1 MASGISVR
9 RAGGLTR
16 DFGRYAGN
24 RAIIGLVLA
33 LAGSGV
39 EAIGLL
45 SLAALLRIVLAPHPE
60 ASLPAELAWLADGRS
75 IDTRLFLALAF
86 FALLMLVRA
95 AVLSVRDDYLGRLQF
110 GYVESAKTRLLDAVA
125 AAPYGAISRVPPG
138 HVSQAISGEINDLGI
153 AANSLMTS
161 ASAAATL
168 AAMGVLACAL
178 SPSLAL
184 TALLGAVALVAMLP
198 LARHVSRLGLRLRQH
213 RRDTAEQMLRFLAG
227 LKPAKAQGI
236 DRPVVEQLQAAS
248 AQVIDLQIAFLRVQ
262 SMTRN
267 LWSTL
272 AMLVALACT
281 GAGLFLWR
289 IEPAIILAFLLLAS
303 RISGAAIVLHQGVHQ
318 VLECSSAL
326 EHLQELEVRL
336 AGSPGAV
343 PAVVV
348 AASPLPRG
356 LSLRGVTYLH
366 RADDGVVELSV
377 DIPEGAFVG
386 VSGVSGAG
394 KTSFIDLVAGLL
406 VPQQGTV
413 FRNGVPLIGA
423 ALDLHREALAYVT
436 QDAALFGATLR
447 DGFRLANAQAGPED
461 VESALALVG
470 ADALIRR
477 VPDAL
482 DLPLLGRDAFMSSGE
497 RQRLALA
504 CAVLRRPSL
513 LILDEATNAL
523 DMASE
528 ARVLA
533 ALARLDPRP
542 TILLIS
548 HRPHALAP
556 CEHVLRFEAG
566 RLLAELPSAGQLMEL
581 LDGA

>member
-1 MASGISVR
+1 MRG
-9 RAGGLTR
+9 AGGLTR

-24 RAIIGLVLA
+24 RIVVALALA
-33 LAGSGV
+33 LAGSVV

-45 SLAALLRIVLAPHPE
+45 SLAALLRVVLIPQGGGELP
-60 ASLPAELAWLADGRS
+60 ASLGWLARGGSVDAR
-75 IDTRLFLALAF
+75 LALALGF
-86 FALLMLVRA
+86 FAALMLVRA
-95 AVLSVRDDYLGRLQF
+95 AVLSLRDDYLARLQF
-110 GYVESAKTRLLDAVA
+110 GYVESAKTRLLGAVA

-138 HVSQAISGEINDLGI
+138 HISQAISGEINDLGI

-178 SPSLAL
+178 SPPLAL
-184 TALLGAVALVAMLP
+184 TALLGAVALVVTLP
-198 LARHVSRLGLRLRQH
+198 LARHVSRLGLRLRQQ
-213 RRDTAEQMLRFLAG
+213 RRGTAEQMLRFLSG

-236 DRPVVEQLQAAS
+236 DRPVVAALQAAS
-248 AQVIDLQIAFLRVQ
+248 AEVIDLQIAFLRVQ

-267 LWSTL
+267 LWATL
-272 AMLVALACT
+272 AMFVALGCT
-281 GAGLFLWR
+281 AAGLFLWR
-289 IEPAIILAFLLLAS
+289 IEPAIIVAFLLLAS
-303 RISGAAIVLHQGVHQ
+303 RISGAAIVLHQGAHQ

-326 EHLQELEVRL
+326 DHLRDLEARLRGVPATLPGL
-336 AGSPGAV
+336 AGSATPV
-343 PAVVV
+343 PN
-348 AASPLPRG
+348 G

-366 RADDGVVELSV
+366 REGDGVIDLTV
-377 DIPEGAFVG
+377 DIPDGALVG

-406 VPQQGTV
+406 LPQQGTI
-413 FRNGVPLIGA
+413 FRDGAPLAGTT
-423 ALDLHREALAYVT
+423 LDLHREGLAYVT

-447 DGFRLANAQAGPED
+447 DGFRLASAEAGPE
-461 VESALALVG
+461 EIARALALTG
-470 ADALIRR
+470 ADDLVRR
-477 VPDAL
+477 VPGAL

-533 ALARLDPRP
+533 ALANLAQRP

-548 HRPHALAP
+548 HRPHALEP
-556 CEHVLRFEAG
+556 CTQVLRFEAG
-566 RLLAELPSAGQLMEL
+566 RLLPDAPEPMRAMEVL
-581 LDGA
+581 HGA